1 MLLKLIIPVTEQLY
15 IRNKTSGPEHVP
27 CLQVL
32 LYKKLSQFIAD
43 SEAFVTE
50 QEADTDTLLVSI
62 PHDRSLDGVATAM
75 SQ

>member
-32 LYKKLSQFIAD
+32 LYHQARESLAKLLPMIAII
-43 SEAFVTE
+43 EAR
-50 QEADTDTLLVSI
+50 TDMPVSACI
-62 PHDRSLDGVATAM
+62 TSLSPM
-75 SQ
+75 SRT